1 MALTIRDVA
10 REAKVSTATVS
21 HVLNKTGQVSQKTR
35 RQVLSVVRRLGYFPN
50 AHARNLAWRSSRTLG
65 MIVSDI
71 ENPFFPEIIKSFEAR
86 ARQLGYEVILS
97 DTNYDP
103 SLMRRA
109 TEKMLEQHVRGVAVM
124 TSEAS
129 LPLIHEIARR
139 RIAVTFLDLGPVQKY
154 VSNMRIDYSSGVQ
167 QVVEHLFQLGHRRM
181 IFAGQRPGLK
191 SNIARREAFVECMK
205 ARGLDP
211 GPNLTGNLRFDGGMA
226 AALAILKLNPRP
238 TAVVA
243 VNDLTAV
250 GLIKGFTQ
258 AGLRVPED
266 ISVTGFDN
274 THLAEY
280 ITPSITTVDIHR
292 DWLGR
297 MAADALHELSTAA
310 EPQGKEYSIPAKLI
324 VKASTTCVPPQQ
336 SRDENPTQVGAD
348 LRLSA

>member
-21 HVLNKTGQVSQKTR
+21 HVLNNTGQVSGKTR
-35 RQVLSVVRRLGYFPN
+35 RHVLSVVRRLGYFPN

-71 ENPFFPEIIKSFEAR
+71 ENPFFPEVIKSFETR

-103 SLMRRA
+103 GLMRRA
-109 TEKMLEQHVRGVAVM
+109 TEKMLEHHVRGVAVM
-124 TSEAS
+124 TSEAN
-129 LPLIHEIARR
+129 LPLIDEIARR
-139 RIAVTFLDLGPVQKY
+139 QIAVTFLDLGPVQKY
-154 VSNMRIDYSSGVQ
+154 VSNMRIDYFSGVQ

-181 IFAGQRPGLK
+181 TFAGERPGLK

-205 ARGLDP
+205 ALGLDP
-211 GPNLTGNLRFDGGMA
+211 GPTLTGDLRFEGGVA
-226 AALAILKLNPRP
+226 AALTILKLKPRP

-243 VNDLTAV
+243 VNDLSAV

-258 AGLRVPED
+258 AGLRVPDD
-266 ISVTGFDN
+266 ISVTGFDK
-274 THLAEY
+274 THLADY
-280 ITPSITTVDIHR
+280 ITPSITTVDVHR

-297 MAADALHELSTAA
+297 MAADALHELSTAD
-310 EPQGKEYSIPAKLI
+310 EPQGKEYLIPAELV
-324 VKASTTCVPPQQ
+324 VKASTGPVPSGS
-336 SRDENPTQVGAD
+336 SREGDLAQVAAD

>member
-109 TEKMLEQHVRGVAVM
+109 TERMLEHHVRGVAVM
-124 TSEAS
+124 TSEAN
-129 LPLIHEIARR
+129 LPLIDEIARR

-154 VSNMRIDYSSGVQ
+154 VSNIRIDYFSGIQ

-181 IFAGQRPGLK
+181 TFAGERPGLK

-205 ARGLDP
+205 ALSLDP
-211 GPNLTGNLRFDGGMA
+211 GPMLKGDLRFEGGRA
-226 AALAILKLNPRP
+226 AALTILKLKPRP

-258 AGLRVPED
+258 AGLRVPKD

-297 MAADALHELSTAA
+297 MAADALHELSTAG
-310 EPQGKEYSIPAKLI
+310 EPQGREYSIPAELI
-324 VKASTTCVPPQQ
+324 VKASTASAPSGSSCEE
-336 SRDENPTQVGAD
+336 DFAQVATN
-348 LRLSA
+348 LSLTA

>member
-1 MALTIRDVA
+1 
-10 REAKVSTATVS
+10 
-21 HVLNKTGQVSQKTR
+21 
-35 RQVLSVVRRLGYFPN
+35 
-50 AHARNLAWRSSRTLG
+50 

-71 ENPFFPEIIKSFEAR
+71 ENPFFPEVIKSFETR

-97 DTNYDP
+97 DTNFDP
-103 SLMRRA
+103 RLMRRA
-109 TEKMLEQHVRGVAVM
+109 TENMLEHRVRGVAVM
-124 TSEAS
+124 TSEGN

-154 VSNMRIDYSSGVQ
+154 ISNIRIDYFSGIQ
-167 QVVEHLFQLGHRRM
+167 QVVEHLFQLGHRQM
-181 IFAGQRPGLK
+181 TFAGERPGLK

-205 ARGLDP
+205 ALGLDP
-211 GPNLTGNLRFDGGMA
+211 GPMLKGDQRFEGGVA
-226 AALAILKLNPRP
+226 AALTILKLKPRP
-238 TAVVA
+238 TAVLA

-274 THLAEY
+274 TRLAEY

-297 MAADALHELSTAA
+297 MAADALHELSTAD
-310 EPQGKEYSIPAKLI
+310 EPQGKEYLIPAELI
-324 VKASTTCVPPQQ
+324 IKASTASAPFGSSREENLPP
-336 SRDENPTQVGAD
+336 VAAD
-348 LRLSA
+348 LRVTSHGRDAGCPTPRTDPYVKRDKNGKTNWH